1 MEMIRQFVD
10 LFLHLDKHL
19 GEAIQNYGTW
29 TYGLLAL
36 IVFCETGLVV
46 TPILPGDS
54 LLFAAGLF
62 AGLGHLNIWVLF
74 GSLTLAAVLGDTL
87 NYHIGK
93 FIGPKVFSQEDS
105 RIFKKAYLEKTARF
119 YAKYGAKTVVL
130 ARFVPIV
137 RTFAPFVAGV
147 GSMEYPKFLAYNV
160 IGAVLWVGIC
170 LAAGFFLGG
179 IEVVRENF
187 SIAVLA
193 VIFVSILPALVEMAS
208 AWRERK
214 TA

>member
-1 MEMIRQFVD
+1 MELIRQFVD

-36 IVFCETGLVV
+36 IVFCETGLVI

-74 GSLTLAAVLGDTL
+74 GSLTVAAVLGDTL
-87 NYHIGK
+87 NYHVGK
-93 FIGPKVFSQEDS
+93 YIGPKVFSQEDS

-170 LAAGFFLGG
+170 LAAGYYLGG
-179 IEVVRENF
+179 IEVIRENF

-193 VIFVSILPALVEMAS
+193 VIFVSILPALVEMAA